1 MIKVNHIS
9 SEHVIQMVGAGLCNE
24 LWVNGMM
31 NELRRHPN
39 AIPCSPGEIPSM
51 LIPKCNGPEK
61 VEWGFTAGMSCLV
74 TEEPGKIRIR
84 NAEKFPAC
92 TMLALLSC
100 WYYARASAKKNLTTT
115 LMIPENAK
123 EFTAFLN
130 KVEPKLA
137 GVVIKRKSIPA
148 EMQQETAPRRAFS
161 PSNSIALC
169 QGVQGVDIGRF
180 QFFAKCI
187 NGSFKAGDAVTIT
200 DGSYTVRAEHCPILS
215 LSDRTNR
222 EIIHSSDDAGDD
234 IFGAYIAVWFP
245 NNAAFNGINIIKE
258 NPQPAFTP
266 EKMPAEV
273 VIAEPDAK
281 SKGGFFQ
288 RLFGKKDK
296 QEAPVQSGPV
306 KQPSDVQKVLD
317 AANCA
322 TSLDLSMK
330 AAEKDAY
337 PKSSEAE
344 LLKIFAE
351 YFAPNTSFY
360 SAPGTPAY
368 TAYFGAI
375 QKAKLEIFAHE
386 KLFFKA
392 TKYTLQELA
401 DILNNP
407 KPMVTNMVLL
417 GLIFRVGWYCV
428 IEDKLTCID
437 FSEYVPNCIA
447 LYLLLTAQKKPADKR
462 TQGID
467 AGERTDPEPLARALD
482 GLKPCDQNW
491 NPVILGT

>member
-123 EFTAFLN
+123 EFTALLN

-148 EMQQETAPRRAFS
+148 ETQQETAPRRAFS

-200 DGSYTVRAEHCPILS
+200 DGSYTVRAGTA
-215 LSDRTNR
+215 R
-222 EIIHSSDDAGDD
+222 SS
-234 IFGAYIAVWFP
+234 P
-245 NNAAFNGINIIKE
+245 
-258 NPQPAFTP
+258 
-266 EKMPAEV
+266 
-273 VIAEPDAK
+273 
-281 SKGGFFQ
+281 
-288 RLFGKKDK
+288 
-296 QEAPVQSGPV
+296 
-306 KQPSDVQKVLD
+306 
-317 AANCA
+317 
-322 TSLDLSMK
+322 
-330 AAEKDAY
+330 
-337 PKSSEAE
+337 
-344 LLKIFAE
+344 
-351 YFAPNTSFY
+351 
-360 SAPGTPAY
+360 
-368 TAYFGAI
+368 
-375 QKAKLEIFAHE
+375 
-386 KLFFKA
+386 
-392 TKYTLQELA
+392 
-401 DILNNP
+401 
-407 KPMVTNMVLL
+407 
-417 GLIFRVGWYCV
+417 
-428 IEDKLTCID
+428 
-437 FSEYVPNCIA
+437 
-447 LYLLLTAQKKPADKR
+447 
-462 TQGID
+462 
-467 AGERTDPEPLARALD
+467 
-482 GLKPCDQNW
+482 
-491 NPVILGT
+491 